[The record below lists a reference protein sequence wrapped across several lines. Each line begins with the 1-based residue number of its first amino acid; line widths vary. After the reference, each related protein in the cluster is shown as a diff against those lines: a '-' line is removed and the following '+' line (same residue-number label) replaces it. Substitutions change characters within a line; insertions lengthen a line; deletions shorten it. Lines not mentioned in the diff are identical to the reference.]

1 MKMTS
6 PEKRPDN
13 PFRNHARPVWWI
25 YIAVTVWCHDERI
38 NARRMTAHVPAIRT
52 KLELRAESDLQLR
65 LSG

>member
-6 PEKRPDN
+6 LEKRPDN
-13 PFRNHARPVWWI
+13 LFRNRARPVWRI

-38 NARRMTAHVPAIRT
+38 NACSMTVHVSAIRT
-52 KLELRAESDLQLR
+52 KLELHAESDLQLR